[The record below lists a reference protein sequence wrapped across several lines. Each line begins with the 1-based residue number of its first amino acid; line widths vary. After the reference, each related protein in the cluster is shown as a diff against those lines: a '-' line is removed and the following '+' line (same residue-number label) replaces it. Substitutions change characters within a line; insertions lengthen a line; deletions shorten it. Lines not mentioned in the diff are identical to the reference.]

1 MKNKNTNE
9 WDLVINNNKSFFSL
23 NFKSVIS
30 KKDLF
35 FLFVYRDFVS
45 SYKQTILGPL
55 WFFIQPILTSL
66 TFVIIFGGF
75 AKIPSDGIPKILFY
89 MSGIILWNYFADC
102 INKTSNTFSQN
113 QNLFGKVYFPRI
125 IVPLSKVANNLLKFC
140 IQFFLFLIIY
150 CWFYI
155 NGFNLSLHWTVLLLP
170 FLLIQMAL
178 TGLGL
183 GMIVS
188 SLTSKYKD
196 LIFLINFGVQLLMYA
211 SPIVYPLSVVPE
223 KYNFIILLNPFTSV
237 IEVFKNGFFGIGYLD
252 IYWILYSSLFSIIIF
267 LFGATVF
274 NRVEKSFIDTI

>member
-23 NFKSVIS
+23 NFKSIVS

-150 CWFYI
+150 FWFYVK
-155 NGFNLSLHWTVLLLP
+155 GFNLSLHWTVLLLP

-183 GMIVS
+183 GMVVS

-223 KYNFIILLNPFTSV
+223 KYKFIILLNPFTSV

-252 IYWILYSSLFSIIIF
+252 VYWILYSSLFSIIIF
-267 LFGATVF
+267 LLGAAVF